1 MLRAVNRTRVRFVY
15 PAPRGPPAMSLCI
28 LGLLSRHCVGSRAV
42 THLIGA
48 ALIAGISTSWAGAA
62 QQESA
67 NLSDDGPPPSATVRC
82 LLITGEDYPGHR
94 WQETTPV
101 LVEALSQGGKI
112 RVEVLDQLAE
122 MERVDWSRYDTVVMH
137 FKNYD
142 PKVPGRAAFDGL
154 DRFVKGGGGLVMV
167 HFACGAFQE
176 FKDDFEK
183 LAGRVWDPAL
193 RGHDP
198 HGPFQVV
205 IADPE
210 HPVTKGLR
218 DFETVDELYTCL
230 SGETPIHVLAQAV
243 SRVDGRVYPMA
254 FTLNVGKGRVFHCVL
269 GHDVPALRN
278 SHVQELYRRAC
289 LWSAG
294 R

>member
-1 MLRAVNRTRVRFVY
+1 MSPYIRRLFEKYRRGWARA
-15 PAPRGPPAMSLCI
+15 
-28 LGLLSRHCVGSRAV
+28 
-42 THLIGA
+42 A
-48 ALIAGISTSWAGAA
+48 ALLVGMVVIVGISTSRVPAA
-62 QQESA
+62 RQEAS
-67 NLSDDGPPPSATVRC
+67 NLSDDGPPPSAPVRC
-82 LLITGEDYPGHR
+82 LVITGEDYPGHR

-112 RVEVLDQLAE
+112 RVEVLDKLAE
-122 MERVDWSRYDTVVMH
+122 MEGVEWGRYDTIVMH

-142 PKVPGRAAFDGL
+142 PNVPGRAAFDAL
-154 DRFVKGGGGLVMV
+154 DRFVKGGGGLVLV

-205 IADPE
+205 IADAN
-210 HPVTKGLR
+210 HPITKGLR

-230 SGETPIHVLAQAV
+230 TGDAPIHVLAEAV

-254 FTLNVGKGRVFHCVL
+254 FTRNVGKGRVFHCVL
-269 GHDVPALRN
+269 GHDVQALRN
-278 SHVQELYRRAC
+278 AHVQELYRRAC
-289 LWSAG
+289 MWSAG

>member
-1 MLRAVNRTRVRFVY
+1 
-15 PAPRGPPAMSLCI
+15 MSLNSR
-28 LGLLSRHCVGSRAV
+28 GLFRKYHRGGARAAAQLMGMV
-42 THLIGA
+42 LIVA
-48 ALIAGISTSWAGAA
+48 ISTSLARAAA
-62 QQESA
+62 QESSNRA
-67 NLSDDGPPPSATVRC
+67 DDGPPPSAPVRC
-82 LLITGEDYPGHR
+82 LVITGEDYPGHR

-112 RVEVLDQLAE
+112 RVEVLDKLAE
-122 MERVDWSRYDTVVMH
+122 MDRIDWSRYDTVVMH

-142 PKVPGRAAFDGL
+142 PNVPGRAAFDAL
-154 DRFVKGGGGLVMV
+154 DRFVKGGGGLVLV

-183 LAGRVWDPAL
+183 LAGRVWDPTL

-198 HGPFQVV
+198 HGSFQVV
-205 IADPE
+205 IADSN
-210 HPVTKGLR
+210 HPITKELPN
-218 DFETVDELYTCL
+218 FETVDELYTCL
-230 SGETPIHVLAQAV
+230 SGDTPIHVLAEAV

-269 GHDVPALRN
+269 GHDVQALRN

-289 LWSAG
+289 MWSAA

>member
-1 MLRAVNRTRVRFVY
+1 
-15 PAPRGPPAMSLCI
+15 MSLCI
-28 LGLLSRHCVGSRAV
+28 LGLRSRDCGRSRAAA
-42 THLIGA
+42 HLIGA
-48 ALIAGISTSWAGAA
+48 ALIVGISASWADAG
-62 QQESA
+62 QQESS
-67 NLSDDGPPPSATVRC
+67 NLSDGGPPSSAAVRC
-82 LLITGEDYPGHR
+82 LLITGEDYPGHK
-94 WQETTPV
+94 WQETAPV

-112 RVEVLDQLAE
+112 RVEVLDKLAE

-154 DRFVKGGGGLVMV
+154 DRFVKNGGGLVLV

-183 LAGRVWDPAL
+183 LAGRVWDPSL

-198 HGPFQVV
+198 HGAFRVV
-205 IADPE
+205 IVDPE
-210 HPVTKGLR
+210 HPVTKGLK

-230 SGETPIHVLAQAV
+230 SGETSIHVLAQAV
-243 SRVDGRVYPMA
+243 SRVDGRVYPIA
-254 FTLNVGKGRVFHCVL
+254 FTLNAGKGRVFHCVL
-269 GHDVPALRN
+269 GHDVQALRN

-289 LWSAG
+289 LWTAG